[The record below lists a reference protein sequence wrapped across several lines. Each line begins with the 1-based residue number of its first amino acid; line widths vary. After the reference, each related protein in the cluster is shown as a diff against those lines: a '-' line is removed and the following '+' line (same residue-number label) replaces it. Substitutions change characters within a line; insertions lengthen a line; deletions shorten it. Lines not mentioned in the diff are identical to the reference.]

1 MSYNINP
8 VNLTNVKSNDK
19 FTFTE
24 LIEKL
29 QNHEK
34 INLKTKV
41 YINMHDMLKVFE
53 GYLKDIFEHI
63 PTGTKVI
70 VEYDEK
76 QRWSHTEIIL
86 PNTNEEIWIGD
97 EIEDLWYNATTPLGA
112 INGFE
117 MEIFEEIG

>member
-1 MSYNINP
+1 MSYNIDP
-8 VNLTNVKSNDK
+8 VNLTNINSNDK
-19 FTFTE
+19 FTFDE

-41 YINMHDMLKVFE
+41 YINMHDMLKVSE

-70 VEYDEK
+70 VEYDEE
-76 QRWSHTEIIL
+76 QRWSHTEIVL

-97 EIEDLWYNATTPLGA
+97 EIEDLWYNATTPLGS